1 MGRERGAGRAVP
13 APVKV
18 PAACVIGGGGGSRS
32 DNTHN
37 NNKTL
42 PDASPPCNHQQRGLS
57 TRGPPLVAAT
67 AAPAVEPPSHAA
79 APTVVRIAL
88 AQTGEGI
95 KECELTRWFV
105 EVWREREPIT
115 GTHTG
120 VCVCACGWG
129 EGERVGERAES
140 VTVFFFFFS
149 FRNAAEVPMPECLS
163 VPTDRRSL
171 SGADARPRETYAHA

>member
-1 MGRERGAGRAVP
+1 MAGAARAL
-13 APVKV
+13 
-18 PAACVIGGGGGSRS
+18 
-32 DNTHN
+32 NTH
-37 NNKTL
+37 NKTL

-57 TRGPPLVAAT
+57 TRGPPPVAAT

-120 VCVCACGWG
+120 VCVRVN
-129 EGERVGERAES
+129 GERGRGWERKEI
-140 VTVFFFFFS
+140 
-149 FRNAAEVPMPECLS
+149 
-163 VPTDRRSL
+163 
-171 SGADARPRETYAHA
+171 